1 MPGADA
7 EGEKAPKGEKAP
19 ADDTFDKGGEDAG
32 ADAPVPTIVE
42 FIPSEYFKGAKPGY
56 VFKAGEKGVGY
67 YPDSNPAPANHAGS
81 DKDGG
86 REKKRSKNAKKKR
99 RKSSSSSS

>member
-1 MPGADA
+1 VPGADA

-19 ADDTFDKGGEDAG
+19 ADDTLDRGGEDAG

-67 YPDSNPAPANHAGS
+67 YPDANPAPAKGS

-86 REKKRSKNAKKKR
+86 REKKRSKNAKKKK

>member
-1 MPGADA
+1 MVDHQVVEGTSAVADPRA
-7 EGEKAPKGEKAP
+7 EMEVA
-19 ADDTFDKGGEDAG
+19 EDVG

-67 YPDSNPAPANHAGS
+67 YPDANPAPANNAGS

-86 REKKRSKNAKKKR
+86 RGKKRSKNAKKKK
-99 RKSSSSSS
+99 RKSSSSTS